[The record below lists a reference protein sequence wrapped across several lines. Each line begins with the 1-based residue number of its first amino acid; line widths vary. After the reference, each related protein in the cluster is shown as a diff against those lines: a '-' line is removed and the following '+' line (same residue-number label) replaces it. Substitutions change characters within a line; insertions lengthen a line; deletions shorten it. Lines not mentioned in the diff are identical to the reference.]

1 MTDYISKIHIVVSCL
16 TLYFVYSTY
25 SNMNSYFNKSGK
37 PVLRGVTDQSTTTL
51 KDIRAEAIPKPSG
64 SGVSV
69 SSTDITKQLQDIK
82 SNIKMLRAEIDQVKN
97 MINSLSIKMDT
108 RSGSVPA
115 SAPQY
120 NPGNLATPLY
130 PNPMLPHY

>member
-16 TLYFVYSTY
+16 TLYFVYNTY
-25 SNMNSYFNKSGK
+25 SNMNSYFTKSGK
-37 PVLRGVTDQSTTTL
+37 PVLRGVSDQATTTL

-64 SGVSV
+64 SGTSV

-82 SNIKMLRAEIDQVKN
+82 SSIKMLRTEIDQVKN

-108 RSGSVPA
+108 KAGSIPA

-120 NPGNLATPLY
+120 NPGTLATPLY